1 YGTISNTYKL
11 PSYTTV
17 DASLAWQIDP
27 RLKAELFVQNLFD
40 REYYTGNNN
49 FSVYRGE
56 PLTAYARMMV
66 NF

>member
-1 YGTISNTYKL
+1 
-11 PSYTTV
+11 V

-40 REYYTGNNN
+40 KEYYTGNNN
-49 FSVYRGE
+49 FSVYRGD